1 MIKNSIVKRWIFS
14 VLIIIVLFII
24 IFSFTF
30 CFFVQKQYYDIAR
43 VTLESRATEM
53 VLSYFD
59 NSQSASDNQFADTAR
74 SFIEEFSDKNV
85 MEVWVIDPSGKVVA
99 SSTGFSVVRE
109 NYPDY
114 DLAKA
119 DGEKGEWIG
128 KMSNGEKVMA
138 QTYIINSDNAA
149 VRYIVSL
156 QDINRQLIY
165 FFILVA
171 LIDIIVILFSVF
183 SGAFF
188 IRSIINPVK
197 DINETTK
204 KIASGNYDIEFEKY
218 RYNDEIGELY
228 DSVNN
233 MTHEIKNAEEMKNEF
248 ISTISHE
255 LRTPLTAIKG
265 WGETIG
271 NSKDDKQV
279 IDKGI
284 SVIVSESERLTE
296 LVEELLD
303 FSKME
308 SGKLTLKKQNV
319 DISEE
324 LENTVAAFAERSR
337 REKIAIKTDIKK
349 GIIVS
354 ADANRLRQV
363 FVNIIDNAFKYNRI
377 NGYIDIR
384 MYSDRDYVY
393 IDFRDNGCG
402 ISESDLPKIK
412 EKFYKANSKVRGSG
426 IGLAVSDEIISLH
439 GGSLDISSIIN
450 KGTTVSVKL
459 PNIKEQR

>member
-1 MIKNSIVKRWIFS
+1 M
-14 VLIIIVLFII
+14 L
-24 IFSFTF
+24 
-30 CFFVQKQYYDIAR
+30 CYFVQKQYYDLAR
-43 VTLESRATEM
+43 ITLESRATEM

-59 NSQSASDNQFADTAR
+59 NSPSSSNEQFVDTAR
-74 SFIEEFSDKNV
+74 SFIDEFSDKNV
-85 MEVWVIDPSGKVVA
+85 MEVWVIDSSGKVVA

-109 NYPDY
+109 EYPDY
-114 DLAKA
+114 NYAKA
-119 DGEKGEWIG
+119 DGKKGEWIG
-128 KMSNGEKVMA
+128 TMSNGEIVMA
-138 QTYIINSDNAA
+138 QTYIINSENAA

-156 QDINRQLIY
+156 QDINTQLTY
-165 FFILVA
+165 YFILVA
-171 LIDIIVILFSVF
+171 IVDLVVILLSVL

-188 IRSIINPVK
+188 IRSIIKPVK

-218 RYNDEIGELY
+218 KYNDEIGELY

-233 MTHEIKNAEEMKNEF
+233 MTNEIKNAEEMKNEF

-271 NSKDDKQV
+271 NSKDDKEV

-308 SGKLTLKKQNV
+308 SGKLTLKKQDV

-324 LENTVAAFAERSR
+324 LEKTVAAFSERSD
-337 REKIAIKTDIKK
+337 REKISIKSDIKK
-349 GIIVS
+349 GIVIS
-354 ADANRLRQV
+354 ADSNRLRQV
-363 FVNIIDNAFKYNRI
+363 FVNIIDNAFKYNKI
-377 NGYIDIR
+377 NGFIDIK
-384 MYSDRDYVY
+384 MYSDKDYVY
-393 IDFRDNGCG
+393 FDCKDNGCG
-402 ISESDLPKIK
+402 IPENDLPKIK
-412 EKFYKANSKVRGSG
+412 EKFYKGNSKVRGSG
-426 IGLAVSDEIISLH
+426 IGLAVSDEIVSLH
-439 GGSLDISSIIN
+439 GGSLDIKSKIN

-459 PNIKEQR
+459 PNLKEQK